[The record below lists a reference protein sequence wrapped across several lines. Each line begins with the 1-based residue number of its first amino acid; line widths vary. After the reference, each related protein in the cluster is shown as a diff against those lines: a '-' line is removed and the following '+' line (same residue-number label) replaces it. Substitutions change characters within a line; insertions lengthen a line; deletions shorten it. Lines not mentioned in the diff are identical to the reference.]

1 MTAPTRPGHLHAVDM
16 ARVATVVGV
25 IAVHS
30 TSILLPTTDQTA
42 GAVLTV
48 LHTTREVFLLLSA
61 FVLTYSVQGQVAFRR
76 PFWRRRLPLVALPY
90 AVWSAIYL
98 LADGHLTS
106 VSVVLDRY
114 GRDLLTGGAR
124 YHLYFLLLTMQLY
137 VVFPWLVSWLNRRP
151 DLHRPILMASLA
163 LQLLFTAAVHY
174 RLPAPAPLSAWL
186 ASPGS
191 WLPSYQLYVVAGV
204 LGALHH
210 QAVFEW
216 LRSHAA
222 SVAVGAAAAAGIG
235 LGAYLIDVHL
245 LGMTPLRASE
255 VFQPAVVLESLAFA
269 AAELTLGLWVAA
281 RASES
286 RRRRL
291 EQGGDLSFGIYL
303 AHPLVLQ
310 GVAATGVGAALAS
323 LGGGEGEAIVLFGV
337 VPLIFLATA
346 VGVDMLR
353 RTPLSLALT
362 GRATRPSSHAK
373 CSTPTGS
380 RPLAPTLVRDACD
393 ERAYGY
399 RTAPTSSS

>member
-1 MTAPTRPGHLHAVDM
+1 MTALTRPGHLHAVDM

-30 TSILLPTTDQTA
+30 TSILLPTSDQTA

-48 LHTTREVFLLLSA
+48 LHSTREVFLLLSA
-61 FVLTYSVQGQVAFRR
+61 FVLTYSVQGRVASRR
-76 PFWRRRLPLVALPY
+76 PFWRHRLALVALPY
-90 AVWSAIYL
+90 AVWSAVYL
-98 LADGHLTS
+98 LADGHLTG
-106 VSVVLDRY
+106 VGAVLDRY
-114 GRDLLTGGAR
+114 CRDLLTGGAR

-151 DLHRPILMASLA
+151 DLHRPILLASLA

-174 RLPAPAPLSAWL
+174 RLPAPASLSAWL

-210 QAVFEW
+210 QAAFEW
-216 LRSHAA
+216 LRRHAA
-222 SVAVGAAAAAGIG
+222 LVAVGSAAAAAIG
-235 LGAYLIDVHL
+235 LGSYLVDVHL
-245 LGMTPLRASE
+245 VGMTPLRASE

-269 AAELTLGLWVAA
+269 AAELTFGLWVAA
-281 RASES
+281 RASEA

-303 AHPLVLQ
+303 AHPLLLQ
-310 GVAATGVGAALAS
+310 GVAATGVGAALAG
-323 LGGGEGEAIVLFGV
+323 LGGGGGEAVVLFGV

-346 VGVDMLR
+346 VGVDLLR

-362 GRATRPSSHAK
+362 GRAGRPSSHADARRPPVAG
-373 CSTPTGS
+373 PT
-380 RPLAPTLVRDACD
+380 RQPA
-393 ERAYGY
+393 
-399 RTAPTSSS
+399 